1 VEVGALGIPMVF
13 NNILQDRSLDQA
25 HAVSSFSDPYIGQD
39 AGYIQV
45 TRLSG
50 EGPALVVVP
59 HGLTP
64 LEAYN
69 PLLSD
74 PTRRGVTFEGFY
86 EWMAHSTAYVED
98 EWRGAQP
105 WNPPTSAT
113 LAPGDARSYGVRF
126 LVAPGIRE
134 IEGTLLANG
143 RPVAMG
149 VPGYLLPM
157 DLDARLFLKHAAA
170 IDSVTVEPADRL
182 AVTAMGINEG
192 GWRAYQVRGRH
203 WGRARL
209 TVRYRDGVRQSIH
222 YKVIEPASQVVAEM
236 GRFLLTEQ
244 WFEDPQDPFGR
255 SPSVISYDYDE
266 RRQVTEDNRAW
277 IAGLGDEGGSGSWL
291 AAIMKQLVQAD
302 PAQLEQL
309 QRFVDGVLWGRLQYG
324 EGDLMYGVR
333 KSLFYYQPD
342 SMPPGTYS
350 EAVRYGGWSS
360 WSKEHAMTVGRSYN
374 YPHVAAAHWALY
386 RLARDRV
393 GLVTSHPWAWYL
405 ERAYQT
411 AQAMVKHAPHYAQF
425 GQMEG
430 TVFLL
435 ILLDLKREGWT
446 AQAEA
451 LEITMR
457 HRADVWRSLGY
468 PFGSEMPWDS
478 TGQEEV
484 YAWCTYFGY
493 DEKALVTLKAILAY
507 MPTVPHWGYNGSARR
522 YWDFQYAGKLRRVER
537 QLHHYGSGLNAIP
550 VLAEYRENPDD
561 LYLLRVG
568 YGGLMGAIANITQ
581 DGFAPSAFHAYPST
595 LAIDGYSGDY
605 GPNFFGHAVNTG
617 TYIVRDPEFGW
628 LAFGGNLVVDGA
640 SVRVRP
646 LDAARGRVYVAPLG
660 LWMTLDAGEVELVE
674 VSGDTVRV
682 TLAPATPS
690 TPRARLRLEQ
700 PAAVAGVGRLTP
712 AEIFAVERGAHVIPL
727 RDALTRVELRAGR

>member
-1 VEVGALGIPMVF
+1 
-13 NNILQDRSLDQA
+13 
-25 HAVSSFSDPYIGQD
+25 
-39 AGYIQV
+39 
-45 TRLSG
+45 
-50 EGPALVVVP
+50 
-59 HGLTP
+59 
-64 LEAYN
+64 
-69 PLLSD
+69 
-74 PTRRGVTFEGFY
+74 
-86 EWMAHSTAYVED
+86 
-98 EWRGAQP
+98 
-105 WNPPTSAT
+105 
-113 LAPGDARSYGVRF
+113 
-126 LVAPGIRE
+126 
-134 IEGTLLANG
+134 
-143 RPVAMG
+143 
-149 VPGYLLPM
+149 
-157 DLDARLFLKHAAA
+157 
-170 IDSVTVEPADRL
+170 
-182 AVTAMGINEG
+182 
-192 GWRAYQVRGRH
+192 
-203 WGRARL
+203 
-209 TVRYRDGVRQSIH
+209 
-222 YKVIEPASQVVAEM
+222 
-236 GRFLLTEQ
+236 
-244 WFEDPQDPFGR
+244 
-255 SPSVISYDYDE
+255 
-266 RRQVTEDNRAW
+266 
-277 IAGLGDEGGSGSWL
+277 
-291 AAIMKQLVQAD
+291 
-302 PAQLEQL
+302 
-309 QRFVDGVLWGRLQYG
+309 
-324 EGDLMYGVR
+324 
-333 KSLFYYQPD
+333 
-342 SMPPGTYS
+342 
-350 EAVRYGGWSS
+350 
-360 WSKEHAMTVGRSYN
+360 
-374 YPHVAAAHWALY
+374 
-386 RLARDRV
+386 
-393 GLVTSHPWAWYL
+393 
-405 ERAYQT
+405 
-411 AQAMVKHAPHYAQF
+411 
-425 GQMEG
+425 MEG

-484 YAWCTYFGY
+484 YAWCKYFGY

-605 GPNFFGHAVNTG
+605 GANFFGHAVNTG

-727 RDALTRVELRAGR
+727 RDAPTRVELRAGR